1 MSSFFSSDSPSTP
14 VTAAELRATTLRTTS
29 WREGY
34 EKAEVDALLARAALA
49 LEDKAY
55 GRVPSLTAE
64 QVLNAK
70 FKPTK
75 FRAGY
80 DQDTVDDLLDRVV
93 SSLR

>member
-1 MSSFFSSDSPSTP
+1 MSSFFNAGPSSTP
-14 VTAAELRATTLRTTS
+14 LTAAELRATTLRTTS

-55 GRVPSLTAE
+55 GRVPSLSAE

-75 FRAGY
+75 SRAGY
-80 DQDTVDDLLDRVV
+80 DQDTVDDFLDRVV
-93 SSLR
+93 ASLR